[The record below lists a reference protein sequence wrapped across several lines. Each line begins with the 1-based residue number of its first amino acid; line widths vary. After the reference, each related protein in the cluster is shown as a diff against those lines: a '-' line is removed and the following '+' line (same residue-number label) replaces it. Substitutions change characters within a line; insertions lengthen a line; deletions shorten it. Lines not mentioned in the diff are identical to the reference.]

1 MHVLVNGEFP
11 QTALAALTHPS
22 QRPLVTSI
30 VCPDVAA
37 VRVNFAVPE
46 APVVVSGEPPHC
58 SIFPAIPPQIERRA
72 TLMS

>member
-1 MHVLVNGEFP
+1 MHVLVNGESP

-22 QRPLVTSI
+22 QRPFVISI

-46 APVVVSGEPPHC
+46 APVVVCGEPPHC
-58 SIFPAIPPQIERRA
+58 SIVPEIPPQIERRA